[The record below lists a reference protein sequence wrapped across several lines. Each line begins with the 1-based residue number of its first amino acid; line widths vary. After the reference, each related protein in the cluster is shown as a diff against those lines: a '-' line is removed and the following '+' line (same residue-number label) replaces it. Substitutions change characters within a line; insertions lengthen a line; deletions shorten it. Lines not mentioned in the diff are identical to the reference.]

1 MNNKQDKREILGIQA
16 TIVDEAKAGR
26 PSVQTR
32 QIYADG
38 VAVDRKMG
46 EDGLFVRVSELPLK
60 LMGIIETLVDD
71 AVDKLDEA
79 PAIISYAEGR
89 NRYFTLNGRHYC
101 TAFLD
106 EGNRFE
112 SPFDKELRK
121 LMSVLYLFK
130 ETFGGVSL
138 NEIDYD
144 PREDALSPESELVLS
159 LGRAAFE
166 GKDWS
171 KMSYRSIVHLA
182 YEVASATSGWMI
194 PDSDS
199 AETGDPEGEL
209 YALASKAISDSLLE
223 NPSKTD
229 MERDQDVLSG
239 IFIGKG
245 HAPYGVAA
253 LWASPRLRNG
263 FLEREIEGRDQPARG
278 SPALEAK
285 GPHRK
290 TGRPLEGRE
299 RLPRGL
305 LQGLGL
311 PQFQEAP
318 KAMRVR
324 PDRQGHLPP
333 SSPTSSTGGCS
344 PPSGLR
350 EKPKINRK
358 KID

>member
-1 MNNKQDKREILGIQA
+1 
-16 TIVDEAKAGR
+16 
-26 PSVQTR
+26 
-32 QIYADG
+32 
-38 VAVDRKMG
+38 MG

-60 LMGIIETLVDD
+60 LMGIIETLVND

-229 MERDQDVLSG
+229 MERNQDVLSG

-253 LWASPRLRNG
+253 LWASLAYEMAFLSGKLKDETSLRG
-263 FLEREIEGRDQPARG
+263 V
-278 SPALEAK
+278 
-285 GPHRK
+285 
-290 TGRPLEGRE
+290 
-299 RLPRGL
+299 RLPLKEKDLIEKPADPLRDENDFLGVFAKDSAYRSFKK
-305 LQGLGL
+305 LQKQG
-311 PQFQEAP
+311 ED
-318 KAMRVR
+318 
-324 PDRQGHLPP
+324 DRIGKDTSPILSDVINRWVFP
-333 SSPTSSTGGCS
+333 SFR
-344 PPSGLR
+344 PSGMA
-350 EKPKINRK
+350 
-358 KID
+358 

>member
-16 TIVDEAKAGR
+16 TIVDETKAGR

-60 LMGIIETLVDD
+60 LMGIIETLVND

-144 PREDALSPESELVLS
+144 SREDALSPESELVLS

-229 MERDQDVLSG
+229 MERNQDVLSG

-253 LWASPRLRNG
+253 LWASLAYEMAFLSGKLKDETSLRG
-263 FLEREIEGRDQPARG
+263 V
-278 SPALEAK
+278 
-285 GPHRK
+285 
-290 TGRPLEGRE
+290 
-299 RLPRGL
+299 RLPLKQKDLIEKPADPLMDENDFLGVFSKDSAYRSFKK
-305 LQGLGL
+305 LQK
-311 PQFQEAP
+311 QCEF
-318 KAMRVR
+318 
-324 PDRQGHLPP
+324 DRIGKDTSPILSDIINRWVFP
-333 SSPTSSTGGCS
+333 SFR
-344 PPSGLR
+344 PSGMA
-350 EKPKINRK
+350 
-358 KID
+358 

>member
-1 MNNKQDKREILGIQA
+1 MKTHEKKKQMNNKQDKREILGIQA
-16 TIVDEAKAGR
+16 TIVDETKAGR
-26 PSVQTR
+26 PSAQTR

-60 LMGIIETLVDD
+60 LMGIIETLVND

-79 PAIISYAEGR
+79 PAIISYAKRR

-121 LMSVLYLFK
+121 LMSVLCLFK

-144 PREDALSPESELVLS
+144 PRENAFSPESELVLS

-171 KMSYRSIVHLA
+171 KMNYRSIVHVA

-223 NPSKTD
+223 NPRQNRHGT
-229 MERDQDVLSG
+229 QSG
-239 IFIGKG
+239 CTLR
-245 HAPYGVAA
+245 HLYRQRPRS
-253 LWASPRLRNG
+253 LWSDSFVGEPRLRNG
-263 FLEREIEGRDQPARG
+263 YFEREAEG
-278 SPALEAK
+278 
-285 GPHRK
+285 
-290 TGRPLEGRE
+290 
-299 RLPRGL
+299 
-305 LQGLGL
+305 
-311 PQFQEAP
+311 
-318 KAMRVR
+318 
-324 PDRQGHLPP
+324 
-333 SSPTSSTGGCS
+333 
-344 PPSGLR
+344 
-350 EKPKINRK
+350 
-358 KID
+358 

>member
-1 MNNKQDKREILGIQA
+1 MNNKLDKREILGIQA

-60 LMGIIETLVDD
+60 LMGIIETLVND

-229 MERDQDVLSG
+229 MERNQDVLSG

-253 LWASPRLRNG
+253 LWASLAYEMAFLSGKLKDETSLRG
-263 FLEREIEGRDQPARG
+263 V
-278 SPALEAK
+278 
-285 GPHRK
+285 
-290 TGRPLEGRE
+290 
-299 RLPRGL
+299 RLPL
-305 LQGLGL
+305 KEKDLI
-311 PQFQEAP
+311 
-318 KAMRVR
+318 
-324 PDRQGHLPP
+324 
-333 SSPTSSTGGCS
+333 
-344 PPSGLR
+344 
-350 EKPKINRK
+350 EKPADPLKDENDFLGAFSEDSAYRSFKKLQKQGEADRIGKDTSPILSDIINRWVFPSFRSSGEA
-358 KID
+358 